1 MDDEIDLAIDSAKN
15 AFQKRILQDMDAKVK
30 SKMMRA
36 IGAKLREY
44 SGEGGKLLSLENGK
58 TISQC
63 VG

>member
-1 MDDEIDLAIDSAKN
+1 
-15 AFQKRILQDMDAKVK
+15 
-30 SKMMRA
+30 MRA

-63 VG
+63 VGEFKGAGHI